1 MKSTLSIQNPLSVV
15 VLHCSTTCVEHHLGE
30 LVSYHGI
37 VLSIHTLQDIDM
49 NVLDHHKNH
58 ENQSNS
64 RFGTILPMKPIF
76 N

>member
-15 VLHCSTTCVEHHLGE
+15 VLHCSTACVEHHLGE
-30 LVSYHGI
+30 HVSHHGI
-37 VLSIHTLQDIDM
+37 VLLVQTLQDIDM
-49 NVLDHHKNH
+49 NMLDCHKNC
-58 ENQSNS
+58 ENQTDS